1 MSFKLSTDSE
11 AFMKDITR
19 LEAKLKET
27 QEEKIILVS
36 ATRRSQLIHKQL
48 KIALEQ
54 SNDQVKKLSDSY

>member
-1 MSFKLSTDSE
+1 
-11 AFMKDITR
+11 MKDITR